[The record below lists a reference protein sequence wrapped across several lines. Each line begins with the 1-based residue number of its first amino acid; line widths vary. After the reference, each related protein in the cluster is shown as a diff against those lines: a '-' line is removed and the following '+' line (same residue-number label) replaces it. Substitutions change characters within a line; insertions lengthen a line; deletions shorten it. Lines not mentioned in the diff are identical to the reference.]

1 MLYLIYILTGLVGG
15 ILIGMAGLTAAMV
28 VTPILAGICG
38 WNAYDATTMSLLANV
53 PSAIV
58 TSYTYYKNGNVDMKR
73 GSSVS
78 VSAFVGAVAGSFLGY
93 LFSKVSENGVSYLVI
108 LGNLFMALKFLRPT
122 GKKKETGLTD
132 SKKAAKETC
141 KEFMAV
147 AFSFLIGVECGFMG
161 SAGGMMML
169 MVLTLL
175 LGMNTK
181 LAVGTGSVVMTL
193 VALTG
198 AVSHLMMGGKAELLP
213 AAIITVACT
222 VGAVGSAR
230 FANRVEEKVM
240 SRCAGV
246 ILILVSVVSLVLG

>member
-1 MLYLIYILTGLVGG
+1 MMYLIYILAGLVGG
-15 ILIGMAGLTAAMV
+15 VLIGMAGLTAAMV
-28 VTPILAGICG
+28 LTPILAGICG
-38 WNAYDATTMSLLANV
+38 WAGYDAVTMSLIANV

-73 GSSVS
+73 GGSVS
-78 VSAFVGAVAGSFLGY
+78 VSAFVGAIAGSFLGY

-108 LGNLFMALKFLRPT
+108 LGNLFMAVKFLCPT
-122 GKKKETGLTD
+122 KAKKKNASVD
-132 SKKAAKETC
+132 SKEQVKEQG
-141 KEFMAV
+141 KVIV
-147 AFSFLIGVECGFMG
+147 AIALSFLIGAECGFMG

-169 MVLTLL
+169 MVLTLV

-198 AVSHLMMGGKAELLP
+198 AVSHLMMGAKVEWIP
-213 AAIITVACT
+213 AVVITVACT
-222 VGAVGSAR
+222 AGALGSAK

-240 SRCAGV
+240 SRCAGL
-246 ILILVSVVSLVLG
+246 ILIIVSIISLILG

>member
-1 MLYLIYILTGLVGG
+1 MMYLIYIFTGLMGG

-28 VTPILAGICG
+28 LTPILAGICG
-38 WNAYDATTMSLLANV
+38 WAGYDAVTMSLIANV

-73 GSSVS
+73 GGSVS
-78 VSAFVGAVAGSFLGY
+78 VSAFAGAVVGSFLGY
-93 LFSKVSENGVSYLVI
+93 LFSQVSENGVSYLVI
-108 LGNLFMALKFLRPT
+108 LGNLFMAVKFLCPT
-122 GKKKETGLTD
+122 KAKKEDKPLDTKEK
-132 SKKAAKETC
+132 SKEQGKVILAIAL
-141 KEFMAV
+141 
-147 AFSFLIGVECGFMG
+147 SFLIGAECGFMG

-169 MVLTLL
+169 MVLTLV

-198 AVSHLMMGGKAELLP
+198 AVSHLMMGAKVEILP
-213 AAIITVACT
+213 AVVITVACT
-222 VGAVGSAR
+222 VGAVVSAK
-230 FANRVEEKVM
+230 FANKVEEKVM

-246 ILILVSVVSLVLG
+246 ILILVSIASLVLG

>member
-1 MLYLIYILTGLVGG
+1 MLYVIYLLAGLVGG
-15 ILIGMAGLTAAMV
+15 VLIGMAGLTAAMV
-28 VTPILAGICG
+28 LTPILAGICG
-38 WNAYDATTMSLLANV
+38 WTGYDAVTMSLIANV

-78 VSAFVGAVAGSFLGY
+78 ASAFVGAVAGSFLGY

-108 LGNLFMALKFLRPT
+108 LGNLFMAVKFLCPSKAEKT
-122 GKKKETGLTD
+122 SVD
-132 SKKAAKETC
+132 SKEQVKEQGKVVAAI
-141 KEFMAV
+141 AL
-147 AFSFLIGVECGFMG
+147 SFLIGAECGFMG

-169 MVLTLL
+169 MVLTLV

-198 AVSHLMMGGKAELLP
+198 AVSHLMMGAKVELLP
-213 AAIITVACT
+213 AVVITVACT
-222 VGAVGSAR
+222 AGALGSAK

-246 ILILVSVVSLVLG
+246 ILIIVSIISLILG

>member
-1 MLYLIYILTGLVGG
+1 MMYLIYILTGLVGG
-15 ILIGMAGLTAAMV
+15 VLIGMAGLTAAMV
-28 VTPILAGICG
+28 LTPFLAGICG
-38 WNAYDATTMSLLANV
+38 WAGYDAVTMSLIANV

-73 GSSVS
+73 GGFVS
-78 VSAFVGAVAGSFLGY
+78 VSAFLGAVAGSFLGY

-108 LGNLFMALKFLRPT
+108 LGNLFMAVKFLCPA
-122 GKKKETGLTD
+122 KAKKEDESVDT
-132 SKKAAKETC
+132 KENAKEQG
-141 KEFMAV
+141 KVILAI
-147 AFSFLIGVECGFMG
+147 ALSFLIGAECGFMG

-169 MVLTLL
+169 MVLTLV

-198 AVSHLMMGGKAELLP
+198 AVSHLMMGAKVEILP
-213 AAIITVACT
+213 ALVITAACT
-222 VGAVGSAR
+222 IGAVGSAR
-230 FANRVEEKVM
+230 FANKVDEKVM

-246 ILILVSVVSLVLG
+246 ILILVSIISLILG